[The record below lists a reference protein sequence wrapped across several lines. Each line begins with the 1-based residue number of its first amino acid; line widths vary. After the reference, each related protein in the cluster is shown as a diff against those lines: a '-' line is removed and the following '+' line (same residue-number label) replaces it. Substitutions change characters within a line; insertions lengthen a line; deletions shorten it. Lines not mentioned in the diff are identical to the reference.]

1 MHPDRN
7 FSERLRWIERAEQA
21 RRVAS
26 ILPEQDAEVAEAYAR
41 ECDANAMQVFRRRA
55 LEPIAA

>member
-1 MHPDRN
+1 MHADRN

-21 RRVAS
+21 RRIAS
-26 ILPEQDAEVAEAYAR
+26 SLPEQDAAVVEAYAR
-41 ECDANAMQVFRRRA
+41 ECDANALQVFRRL